1 MSEISSLSQLARFV
15 GKSRLSSPDQETR
28 RKAVG
33 GMVERMQPKPV
44 RRKATDMLSL
54 VMVLSARTR
63 RLVQPRTN
71 VDLDVF
77 SPLGQRAV
85 QLRVGNPPQVDRRV

>member
-1 MSEISSLSQLARFV
+1 MSDISSLSQLARFV
-15 GKSRLSSPDQETR
+15 GKSRLSSPDQDVR
-28 RKAVG
+28 RKAIG

-44 RRKATDMLSL
+44 RKKATDMLGL
-54 VMVLSARTR
+54 VLVLSARTR

-71 VDLDVF
+71 IDLDVF

-85 QLRVGNPPQVDRRV
+85 QLRVGNLTHVDRRV

>member
-1 MSEISSLSQLARFV
+1 MSDISSLSQLARFV
-15 GKSRLSSPDQETR
+15 GKSRLSSPDQDVR
-28 RKAVG
+28 RKAIG

-44 RRKATDMLSL
+44 RKKATDMLGL
-54 VMVLSARTR
+54 VLVLSARTR

-71 VDLDVF
+71 IDLDVF

-85 QLRVGNPPQVDRRV
+85 QLRVGNFTHVDRRV